1 MLKVSSSS
9 PSETLTSETTDF
21 GYQTIPLA
29 EKTAQVAAVFR
40 SVATKYD
47 LMNDLMSLGLHR
59 LWKKL
64 TLELSQ
70 TQAGDKVLDVAG
82 GTGDITKLFAKRV
95 GESGKVVLLDINDA
109 MLQVGRDRLIDAALI
124 ENVAV
129 IQANAESLPFAED
142 QFDCLSI
149 AFGLRNI
156 TNKMAALQSMYQVLK
171 PGGRLLVLE
180 FSKPLLRPLQRLY
193 DRYSFDFLP
202 KLGEW
207 IAKDAASYQYLVESI
222 RCHPDQESLKAVI
235 LEAGFDQCEYYN
247 FSGGIVALHRAW
259 KF

>member
-1 MLKVSSSS
+1 MLNS
-9 PSETLTSETTDF
+9 PLTSTDTLSAETIDF
-21 GYQTIPLA
+21 GYKTIPRA
-29 EKTAQVAAVFR
+29 EKTAQVGAVFH
-40 SVATKYD
+40 SVAAKYD

-70 TQAGDKVLDVAG
+70 VCPGDHVLDVAG

-95 GESGKVVLLDINDA
+95 GEKGRVTLLDINAA
-109 MLQVGRDRLIDAALI
+109 MLQIGRDRLIDAALI

-129 IQANAESLPFAED
+129 IQANAEALPFAED

-149 AFGLRNI
+149 AFGLRNV
-156 TNKMAALQSMYQVLK
+156 TDKMAALQSMYHVLK

-180 FSKPLLRPLQRLY
+180 FSKAILSPLRSLY

-207 IAKDAASYQYLVESI
+207 MVNDAASYQYLVESI
-222 RCHPDQESLKAVI
+222 RCHPDQENLKSLI
-235 LEAGFDQCEYYN
+235 LDAGFDQCEYHN
-247 FSGGIVALHRAW
+247 LSEGIVALHRAW